1 MVFTRILFA
10 ASNDLSRKMEERV
23 PKLEFIDLILR
34 YPVSRKEKKAIEDTF
49 TAVDLVGSEH
59 APPIRIYKEEFTIL
73 LGPSGCGKSS
83 LLRMVA
89 GLEKPSHGKILKDGI
104 PIKGA
109 GPERGMVFQSYTS
122 FPWLTVEDNVL
133 FGLRLKTPNEMD
145 KPTQVVKRE
154 NKEKA
159 LEIIRLVGLENAVN
173 KYPRELSGG
182 MKQRVA
188 IARALVN
195 NPDVLLMDEPFG
207 ALDPH
212 IRLQMQ
218 ELMLKIERELHT
230 TILFVTHD
238 AREAVFLG
246 DIIYI
251 STLCPCFLK
260 YQIKHPFLKEKI
272 PREKAKKDYRKDF
285 LLFQRDIEER
295 MQHLIENPGIPRK
308 IGKEDQVTFKRSTM
322 GFFEDVDNK
331 KVF

>member
-1 MVFTRILFA
+1 MKEKL
-10 ASNDLSRKMEERV
+10 
-23 PKLEFIDLILR
+23 PKLEIRDLILR
-34 YPVSRKEKKAIEDTF
+34 YPVSRKGKKGSDRKF
-49 TAVDLVGSEH
+49 LAVDLIGTDQS
-59 APPIRIYKEEFTIL
+59 PPIRIHREEFTIL

-83 LLRMVA
+83 LLRMIA
-89 GLEKPSHGKILKDGI
+89 GLVTPSAGEILKDGT
-104 PIKGA
+104 PIKNP
-109 GPERGMVFQSYTS
+109 GPDRGMVFQSYTS
-122 FPWLTVEDNVL
+122 FPWLTVEENVL
-133 FGLRLKTPNEMD
+133 FGLRLKSF
-145 KPTQVVKRE
+145 TQETKSKKLVQKE

-159 LEIIRLVGLENAVN
+159 FQIIKLVGLEDAIY

-195 NPDVLLMDEPFG
+195 NPDILLMDEPFG

-212 IRLQMQ
+212 IRVQMQ

-260 YQIKHPFLKEKI
+260 YRIKHPFLKYQI
-272 PREKAKKDYRKDF
+272 PRDQAKKDYRKDF
-285 LLFQRDIEER
+285 LLFQREIEDK
-295 MQHLIENPGIPRK
+295 MQYLIEHEDITRT
-308 IGKEDQVTFKRSTM
+308 IEKEDQVTFKRSAL
-322 GFFEDVDNK
+322 GFLEDVDNK
-331 KVF
+331 